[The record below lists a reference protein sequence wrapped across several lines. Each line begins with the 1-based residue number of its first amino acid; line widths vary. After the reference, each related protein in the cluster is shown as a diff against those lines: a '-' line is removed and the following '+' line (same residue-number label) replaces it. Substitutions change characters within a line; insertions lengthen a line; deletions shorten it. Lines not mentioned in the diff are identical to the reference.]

1 MLKASTG
8 TDRSL
13 QIVTWA
19 STAWADELFTET
31 SVVSPFGLLRSTSKY
46 GSSSVAAG
54 ETSMLQR
61 VACAGTARTMSEST
75 ARSTRHFI
83 NAPPPDCASVRE
95 RRRVGTSYRRLNR
108 KAAENR
114 VLPWSRG

>member
-19 STAWADELFTET
+19 STVWADELFTET
-31 SVVSPFGLLRSTSKY
+31 SVLSPFGLLRSTSKY

-54 ETSMLQR
+54 ATSRLQM
-61 VACAGTARTMSEST
+61 AADAGTEEVRSIESAPT
-75 ARSTRHFI
+75 STRHFI
-83 NAPPPDCASVRE
+83 SHLFLLDSSPPRNGQ
-95 RRRVGTSYRRLNR
+95 RRGT
-108 KAAENR
+108 
-114 VLPWSRG
+114 